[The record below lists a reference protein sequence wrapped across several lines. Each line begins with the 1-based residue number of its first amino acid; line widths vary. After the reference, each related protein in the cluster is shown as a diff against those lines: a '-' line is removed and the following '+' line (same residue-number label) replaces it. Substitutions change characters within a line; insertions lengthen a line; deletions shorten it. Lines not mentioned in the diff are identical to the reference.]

1 VFAEFDSLLNPKETT
16 MKTMINT
23 RYKSIAYGIA
33 AAIIALSAGVGAPRA
48 DAAEQADVLTKNVGY
63 RDLDLNSEMGARV
76 LYGRLRNA
84 AREVCAPLE
93 GGDLNTKM
101 LWKKCY
107 DHAISAAV
115 SEINKPVVTAVH
127 NESVRH
133 GAKS

>member
-1 VFAEFDSLLNPKETT
+1 METT
-16 MKTMINT
+16 MKTT
-23 RYKSIAYGIA
+23 RKTQSKSISYVIA
-33 AAIIALSAGVGAPRA
+33 AAVIALLAGVGAPRV

-63 RDLDLNSEMGARV
+63 GDLDLNSEIGARV

-93 GGDLNTKM
+93 GTDLNAKM

-107 DHAISAAV
+107 DHAIAAAV
-115 SEINKPVVTAVH
+115 SDINKPVVTTLH
-127 NESVRH
+127 NESVRR